1 MQTLF
6 INEEIKYTGE
16 QLSPHWIYRNYNIMG
31 NAIIAFIGECEVNLN
46 HMVDIEDVINNEPIY
61 SKKMLNIIEENFNST
76 LVETVYKQR
85 LLVTI
90 TKELIEK
97 NNNKINIKRSGD
109 DLYIGD
115 KKLSVSIATKSI
127 TSTLIHFGLN
137 IDASGAPVNAAEL
150 TKDAGIID
158 IKKFALELINKYKEE
173 TEDISLSACK
183 VRGVF
188 NE

>member
-1 MQTLF
+1 METLF
-6 INEEIKYTGE
+6 IDKKIKYSGE
-16 QLSPHWIYRNYNIMG
+16 QLSPHWIYKNFNIMG
-31 NAIIAFIGECEVNLN
+31 NAIVAFVGECDVNLN

-61 SKKMLNIIEENFNST
+61 SKEMLNIIEENFSSS

-97 NNNKINIKRSGD
+97 KYPNVNISRSGD
-109 DLYIGD
+109 DLFIGD

-137 IDASGAPVNAAEL
+137 IDAKGAPVKAADL
-150 TKDAGIID
+150 VSDVGVKD
-158 IKKFALELINKYKEE
+158 IKQFALELLLSYKEE
-173 TEDISLSACK
+173 VKDINYAVSK
-183 VRGVF
+183 VRGVI
-188 NE
+188 

>member
-6 INEEIKYTGE
+6 IEKEIKYVGE
-16 QLSPHWIYRNYNIMG
+16 QLAPHWIYKNFNIMG
-31 NAIIAFIGECEVNLN
+31 NAIVSFIGECDVNLS

-61 SKKMLNIIEENFNST
+61 SKAMLSFIEENFNSS
-76 LVETVYKQR
+76 LIEMVYKQR

-97 NNNKINIKRSGD
+97 KKTSVKISRSGD

-127 TSTLIHFGLN
+127 TSSLIHFGLN
-137 IDASGAPVNAAEL
+137 INADGAPVKAADL
-150 TKDAGIID
+150 LHDVGVTD
-158 IKKFALELINKYKEE
+158 IREFALEVMNAYVAEVKDIN
-173 TEDISLSACK
+173 LAACK
-183 VRGVF
+183 VRGVV
-188 NE
+188 

>member
-6 INEEIKYTGE
+6 IEKEIKYVGE
-16 QLSPHWIYRNYNIMG
+16 QLAPHWIYKNFNIMG
-31 NAIIAFIGECEVNLN
+31 NAIVSFIGACDVNLS

-61 SKKMLNIIEENFNST
+61 SKSMLSFIEENFNSS
-76 LVETVYKQR
+76 LVEMVYKQR

-97 NNNKINIKRSGD
+97 KNPAVKIIRSGD

-127 TSTLIHFGLN
+127 TSSLIHFGLN
-137 IDASGAPVNAAEL
+137 INAEGAPINAADL
-150 TKDAGIID
+150 ISDACIND
-158 IKKFALELINKYKEE
+158 IKKFAIEVMNTYAAEVKDIN
-173 TEDISLSACK
+173 LAACK
-183 VRGVF
+183 VRGVI
-188 NE
+188 

>member
-6 INEEIKYTGE
+6 IDKEIKYTGAE
-16 QLSPHWIYRNYNIMG
+16 LAPHWIYKNFKVMG
-31 NAIIAFIGECEVNLN
+31 SAIAAFVGECEVNLN

-61 SKKMLNIIEENFNST
+61 SKKMLNIIEENFSST
-76 LVETVYKQR
+76 LIEMIYKQR

-97 NNNKINIKRSGD
+97 NYPDVKIRRSGD
-109 DLYIGD
+109 DLFVND

-137 IDASGAPVNAAEL
+137 IDAQGAPVNAADL
-150 TKDAGIID
+150 TNDVGVKD
-158 IKKFALELINKYKEE
+158 IKEFALELLSTYKEE
-173 TEDISLSACK
+173 TQDIKFASSK
-183 VRGVF
+183 VRGVI
-188 NE
+188 

>member
-6 INEEIKYTGE
+6 IDKEIKYSGE
-16 QLSPHWIYRNYNIMG
+16 QLSPHWIYKTFNIMG
-31 NAIIAFIGECEVNLN
+31 NAIVAFIGECEVNLN

-61 SKKMLNIIEENFNST
+61 SKKMLNIIEENFNSS

-85 LLVTI
+85 LLVTL

-97 NNNKINIKRSGD
+97 INPDVKIIRNGD
-109 DLYIGD
+109 DLFINN

-137 IDASGAPVNAAEL
+137 IISDGAPIQASNL
-150 TKDAGIID
+150 LSDAGITD
-158 IKKFALELINKYKEE
+158 VKEFANKLLMMYKEE
-173 TEDISLSACK
+173 TEDINLAASK
-183 VRGVF
+183 VRGVI
-188 NE
+188 